1 MERLFCVAL
10 YFTVTIAV
18 SGTIASVI
26 LPLIRKIKGKM

>member
-1 MERLFCVAL
+1 MERLFYIVLC
-10 YFTVTIAV
+10 FTVAIAV